1 MWDELRSRQAA
12 RESRQVA
19 TESALKRELEEAR
32 TREDV
37 LNQQV
42 RDLSRLFDQAQNARS
57 ARKGSPKGKK
67 GRSWSAR
74 KIGPLQAAYGSP
86 VVSGKA
92 AAATYLEAAA
102 AALGT

>member
-1 MWDELRSRQAA
+1 MGGGFFTRSLFRG
-12 RESRQVA
+12 SRRKVPQSTPENDSLDGDNDNDNDSVSSLGSGGLTA
-19 TESALKRELEEAR
+19 QSFR
-32 TREDV
+32 T
-37 LNQQV
+37 
-42 RDLSRLFDQAQNARS
+42 
-57 ARKGSPKGKK
+57 PKGKK